1 MEESKELQKI
11 DLDYE
16 LPAEESAA
24 AKNKREVGSPAWR
37 AGQSGNPNGRPKG
50 ARNKLSGEIKA
61 TLQKI
66 GIKRIGK
73 LDEDLD
79 AMPPYQRWIIIT
91 KLMPYITTPESD
103 KVQIGTTM
111 LQNFQVQ
118 VVYKDTQKTFDIKHQ
133 EEE

>member
-133 EEE
+133 QEE